1 MSFICLI
8 AKRSFFEIFQG
19 DGYIGDC
26 IDIDECET
34 AELGQSVCDDNTEYC
49 INSIGSFTCD
59 CKDGYRLGP
68 NNICINVNE
77 CQEGIAMC
85 QTHSTCHDLDGSY
98 ACICDQGFTQLDSD
112 TCEDIN
118 ECLIDNDCK
127 EYDDKCINTKGSY
140 HCEAIDC
147 TQLIQS
153 ASLDCQNDKIELNFP
168 KCVFDHF
175 EMLDWY
181 MNGPD
186 VNTGDELIAADCKV
200 RNNID
205 DSLWLTWSLT
215 DLTSCGTIST
225 RNESHVIYQNA
236 LQKTEDFGSN
246 NLISRTVG
254 NYIKFDCAYLITD
267 DDL

>member
-1 MSFICLI
+1 
-8 AKRSFFEIFQG
+8 
-19 DGYIGDC
+19 
-26 IDIDECET
+26 
-34 AELGQSVCDDNTEYC
+34 
-49 INSIGSFTCD
+49 
-59 CKDGYRLGP
+59 
-68 NNICINVNE
+68 
-77 CQEGIAMC
+77 MC

-147 TQLIQS
+147 TQLMQS

-175 EMLDWY
+175 EMVDWY

-186 VNTGDELIAADCKV
+186 VNTGDESIAADCKV
-200 RNNID
+200 INNID
-205 DSLWLTWSLT
+205 DSVWLTWSLT
-215 DLTSCGTIST
+215 DLTSCGTVST
-225 RNESHVIYQNA
+225 RNESHLIYQNA

-254 NYIKFDCAYLITD
+254 NYITFDCAYLID
-267 DDL
+267 DGLSK